1 MKIVQPLK
9 TVNAM
14 STLKSIEGLLEKP
27 VYMMTGEEYLELTHY
42 ALANSPNAANRPAQA
57 GQKALGVHALAV
69 ELGCSDSTIYALMRA
84 PREEDGSAV
93 GGGVLRE
100 AIVSRIGRRIVFDVD
115 KARKLADEYQSMRK

>member
-1 MKIVQPLK
+1 
-9 TVNAM
+9 M
-14 STLKSIEGLLEKP
+14 STTKSIEGLLEKP

-42 ALANSPNAANRPAQA
+42 ALRPTQA

-69 ELGCSDSTIYALMRA
+69 ELGCSESTIYALMRA
-84 PREEDGSAV
+84 PREEDGSNV

-115 KARKLADEYQSMRK
+115 KARKLADGYQSTKK

>member
-1 MKIVQPLK
+1 
-9 TVNAM
+9 M
-14 STLKSIEGLLEKP
+14 STTKSIEGLLEKP

-42 ALANSPNAANRPAQA
+42 ALAKA

-69 ELGCSDSTIYALMRA
+69 ELGCSESTIYALMRA
-84 PREEDGSAV
+84 PREEDGSNV

-115 KARKLADEYQSMRK
+115 KARKLADGYQSTKK

>member
-1 MKIVQPLK
+1 
-9 TVNAM
+9 M

-42 ALANSPNAANRPAQA
+42 ALANSPNAANRNSPNAANRPTQT

-69 ELGCSDSTIYALMRA
+69 ELGCSESTIYALMRA
-84 PREEDGSAV
+84 PREEDGSNV

-115 KARKLADEYQSMRK
+115 KARKLADEYQTTRNRDV

>member
-1 MKIVQPLK
+1 
-9 TVNAM
+9 M
-14 STLKSIEGLLEKP
+14 STTKSIEGLLEKPVYMGLLEKP

-69 ELGCSDSTIYALMRA
+69 ELGCSESTIYALMRA
-84 PREEDGSAV
+84 PREEDGSNV

-100 AIVSRIGRRIVFDVD
+100 AIIVFDVD
-115 KARKLADEYQSMRK
+115 KARKLADYYQSTRK